1 MNLGN
6 SDLVAAEGRHHISC
20 QSEFLNPIP
29 KHAPYGRSSPPVYL
43 TAFNIMC
50 DKMEDDSELQ
60 TAKNFHEA
68 MHETGDVYSS
78 KL

>member
-1 MNLGN
+1 M
-6 SDLVAAEGRHHISC
+6 EGRHHISC

-29 KHAPYGRSSPPVYL
+29 KHVPDGRSSPSLYL

-60 TAKNFHEA
+60 TAKNLHEA
-68 MHETGDVYSS
+68 MQETGDVYSS

>member
-1 MNLGN
+1 M
-6 SDLVAAEGRHHISC
+6 
-20 QSEFLNPIP
+20 P
-29 KHAPYGRSSPPVYL
+29 KHVPDGRSSPSVYL

>member
-1 MNLGN
+1 
-6 SDLVAAEGRHHISC
+6 
-20 QSEFLNPIP
+20 
-29 KHAPYGRSSPPVYL
+29 
-43 TAFNIMC
+43 MC